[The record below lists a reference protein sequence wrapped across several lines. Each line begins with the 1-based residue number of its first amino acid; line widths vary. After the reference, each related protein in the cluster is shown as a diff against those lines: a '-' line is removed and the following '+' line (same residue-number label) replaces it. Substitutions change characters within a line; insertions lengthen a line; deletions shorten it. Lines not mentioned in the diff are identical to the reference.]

1 MDEAGDG
8 HARCREEEAVGPASP
23 RKRAK
28 AHDTMTT
35 SRQLR
40 LAGASA
46 ALAAIVVTV
55 ASCRAGDRA
64 GDVGARPR
72 ERGGE
77 LTRGQSVMHASR
89 P

>member
-1 MDEAGDG
+1 
-8 HARCREEEAVGPASP
+8 
-23 RKRAK
+23 
-28 AHDTMTT
+28 MTT

-55 ASCRAGDRA
+55 ASCRAGAGARA
-64 GDVGARPR
+64 GDAGVPPR